1 MEGSRLRR
9 APRPREKA
17 GFTRSNAEARSNLH
31 SRKVV
36 YTFIIHERTG
46 IVQYWGGISSAS
58 SQSVPNSIRPQCE
71 EPAAIT
77 VTTVLR
83 WVDYGLCSVC

>member
-36 YTFIIHERTG
+36 YAFIIHESTG
-46 IVQYWGGISSAS
+46 IVQYWGGMSSAS
-58 SQSVPNSIRPQCE
+58 RQSVPNSIRPQ
-71 EPAAIT
+71 
-77 VTTVLR
+77 
-83 WVDYGLCSVC
+83 

>member
-17 GFTRSNAEARSNLH
+17 GLGFTMSNAEARSNLH

-36 YTFIIHERTG
+36 YTFITHERTG

-58 SQSVPNSIRPQCE
+58 SQSVPNSIRPQCG

-77 VTTVLR
+77 VATVLR
-83 WVDYGLCSVC
+83 CVDYG